1 MRTGDVGY
9 KILREINNLTWDKVW
24 EKIDQGIHQRAHLH
38 KLGFIPVENRVWTQ
52 ISPISDEVRQ
62 YNRKYFNDLLR
73 RKTT

>member
-9 KILREINNLTWDKVW
+9 KILREINNLAWDKVW
-24 EKIDQGIHQRAHLH
+24 EKIDQVIYQGVYSHQ
-38 KLGFIPVENRVWTQ
+38 LGNPVENRVWTQ

-62 YNRKYFNDLLR
+62 HSRKYFNDLLR

>member
-9 KILREINNLTWDKVW
+9 KILREINNLAWDKVW
-24 EKIDQGIHQRAHLH
+24 EKIDQVIYQGAHLH
-38 KLGFIPVENRVWTQ
+38 KLGFIPVENRVWAQ

-62 YNRKYFNDLLR
+62 HGRKYFNDLLR